1 MGGRCHE
8 SQRPKIL
15 DLRKVR
21 IIKDVLRTD
30 RNISFYQRSST
41 DGPIENPD
49 ECADLE
55 AKIDNKNTRMLKDIL
70 VSYCYYN
77 PSLEYVQGMSDLL
90 SPLLYVVQNE
100 ALAFWMFV
108 NYMNTMV
115 ESKFF

>member
-1 MGGRCHE
+1 MNQADSKTLE
-8 SQRPKIL
+8 
-15 DLRKVR
+15 LRKSR

-30 RNISFYQRSST
+30 RNVAFYQKS
-41 DGPIENPD
+41 PD
-49 ECADLE
+49 QSKEALELADLE
-55 AKIDNKNTRMLKDIL
+55 AKIDNENTRMLKDIL
-70 VSYCYYN
+70 ISYCYYN

-115 ESKFF
+115 KC